1 MLVKDVMAKPFTVPE
16 DMPMREVAATM
27 VRQHA
32 SAVVVVGAK
41 GEPRGIVTERDFLES
56 GELPY
61 SERGG
66 PTVLRIPL
74 GSGAGTALA
83 DARTLPA
90 RRIMRPLDAI
100 LAPDDVLEKALDLM
114 HHRGKRNVVVLE
126 DGKAVGIIGATDF
139 VRLAAGDAL
148 APRRLELV

>member
-1 MLVKDVMAKPFTVPE
+1 MLVKDVMAKPVTVAE
-16 DMPMREVAATM
+16 DLPLREVAAAM

-32 SAVVVVGAK
+32 SAVVVVGAQ

-66 PTVLRIPL
+66 PTLLRIPL
-74 GSGAGTALA
+74 GAGAGTAVA
-83 DARTLPA
+83 DARALPA

-100 LAPDDVLEKALDLM
+100 VAPGDVLEKALDLM
-114 HHRGKRNVVVLE
+114 HHRGKRNVVVLH
-126 DGKAVGIIGATDF
+126 DGKVVGILGAQEF
-139 VRLAAGDAL
+139 VRLAAKGPR
-148 APRRLELV
+148 APPALELV